1 MTDISFENLTGSHL
15 ISSLDESEAKDAEQN
30 QQRIQSFQNS
40 QPVPLVNPQGK
51 MLLPPTGG
59 KGCYDPT
66 YANPRQVLRILKRRE
81 VKRRLG
87 FSGRLKRR
95 RQEKAENELKAQ
107 NPDKDQHRDSDK
119 TYSLRGESD
128 KC

>member
-1 MTDISFENLTGSHL
+1 
-15 ISSLDESEAKDAEQN
+15 
-30 QQRIQSFQNS
+30 
-40 QPVPLVNPQGK
+40 

-59 KGCYDPT
+59 KGCSDPM

-87 FSGRLKRR
+87 FSGRLKKPEKR
-95 RQEKAENELKAQ
+95 RQLKAENELRAR
-107 NPDKDQHRDSDK
+107 NPDKDQHGDSDK
-119 TYSLRGESD
+119 TFSLRGESD

>member
-1 MTDISFENLTGSHL
+1 
-15 ISSLDESEAKDAEQN
+15 
-30 QQRIQSFQNS
+30 
-40 QPVPLVNPQGK
+40 

-59 KGCYDPT
+59 KGCSDPM

-87 FSGRLKRR
+87 FSGRLKRG

-119 TYSLRGESD
+119 TYSLRG
-128 KC
+128 